1 MKGGALVLSYAGA
14 LSVLAVIFWLLN
26 FMRNGSVNKIG
37 GCFMI
42 LTLIG
47 VLLFAGFV
55 TLLLTFGL

>member
-1 MKGGALVLSYAGA
+1 MLTLAGA
-14 LSVLAVIFWLLN
+14 LSVLAAIFGLLS
-26 FMRNGSVNKIG
+26 FMRSGSKIG

-55 TLLLTFGL
+55 KLLLTFDL